1 MAAPA
6 RGSRTVD
13 AGVIWS
19 FNNASDHTDPF
30 IRSVEQV

>member
-1 MAAPA
+1 
-6 RGSRTVD
+6 VD